1 MSDVFWLIML
11 ALWVLSFPLSE
22 WAKKRQ
28 ARRGVSRNPGSGRGA
43 RTSTQTGPKWEQDKP
58 YNLDE
63 TGDDL

>member
-1 MSDVFWLIML
+1 MFWLIML
-11 ALWVLSFPLSE
+11 VLWVLSFPLSE

-28 ARRGVSRNPGSGRGA
+28 ARARASTTAVVSRNK
-43 RTSTQTGPKWEQDKP
+43 QTGPKWEQDKP